1 MLCPDGAKYPQIIFE
16 GYNAHSKQ
24 KQSHMITVDKLIFEY
39 PGLRALDDVS
49 FQINPGSIT
58 ALVGPNGA
66 GKTTLLR
73 CMAAL
78 DQPVS
83 GSIHIDGI
91 DVLEQP
97 RDCHRIIG
105 YLSDFFGLY
114 QRLTIRQCL
123 YFVARAQGM
132 ADSDCEAAI
141 FDVSHRLSIDDR
153 LSMRPGELSRGL
165 RQRVAIAQAI
175 IHKPKLVLLDEPAS
189 GLDPEARHELAELFL
204 ELQRQG
210 MTLLVSSH
218 ILAELEAY
226 STDMLIMRQ
235 GRIVEQIGVKN
246 TNINKPFKLQLAYA
260 VDNLADLLQTLPD
273 ITVLTVEHNNLA
285 LLQIADDAQLQHAT
299 LKALLALNLPVCEF
313 APATS
318 NLQDAYLQTIRHF
331 S

>member
-1 MLCPDGAKYPQIIFE
+1 
-16 GYNAHSKQ
+16 
-24 KQSHMITVDKLIFEY
+24 MITVDKLIFEY

-49 FQINPGSIT
+49 FRIHQGSIT

-83 GSIHIDGI
+83 GTINIDGI

-97 RDCHRIIG
+97 RACHRKIG

-114 QRLTIRQCL
+114 QRLTVRQCL
-123 YFVARAQGM
+123 HFVARAQGI
-132 ADSDCEAAI
+132 DSSDCEAAI

-153 LSMRPGELSRGL
+153 LNMRPSELSRGL

-226 STDMLIMRQ
+226 CTDMLVMRQ
-235 GRIVEQIGVKN
+235 GRIVEQVGVKN
-246 TNINKPFKLQLAYA
+246 TNLGKPFKLQLAHA
-260 VDNLADLLQTLPD
+260 VDNLADLLQTLSD
-273 ITVLTVEHNNLA
+273 ITVLNIEHNHLA
-285 LLQIADDAQLQHAT
+285 LLQIADDTLLQHAT

-313 APATS
+313 APASS
-318 NLQDAYLQTIRHF
+318 NLQDTYLQTIRHF

>member
-1 MLCPDGAKYPQIIFE
+1 
-16 GYNAHSKQ
+16 
-24 KQSHMITVDKLIFEY
+24 MITVDKLIFEY
-39 PGLRALDDVS
+39 PGLRALDEVS
-49 FQINPGSIT
+49 FRINQGSIT

-97 RDCHRIIG
+97 RDCHRMIG

-114 QRLTIRQCL
+114 QRLTVRQCL
-123 YFVARAQGM
+123 HFVARAQGI
-132 ADSDCEAAI
+132 ADQDCEAAI
-141 FDVSHRLSIDDR
+141 VDVSHRLSIDDR
-153 LSMRPGELSRGL
+153 LNMRPSELSRGL

-175 IHKPKLVLLDEPAS
+175 IHKPKLILLDEPAS

-204 ELQRQG
+204 ELQHQG

-226 STDMLIMRQ
+226 CTEMLVLRK
-235 GRIVEQIGVKN
+235 GRIVEQVGVKN
-246 TNINKPFKLQLAYA
+246 STINKPFKLLLAHA
-260 VDNLADLLQTLPD
+260 VDNLAALLQSLPD
-273 ITVLTVEHNNLA
+273 IIVLTIEHNKLA
-285 LLQIADDAQLQHAT
+285 LLQIADDSQLQHAT

-318 NLQDAYLQTIRHF
+318 NLQDTYLQTIRH
-331 S
+331 SS

>member
-1 MLCPDGAKYPQIIFE
+1 
-16 GYNAHSKQ
+16 
-24 KQSHMITVDKLIFEY
+24 MITADKLIFEY

-49 FQINPGSIT
+49 FKIASGSIT

-83 GSIHIDGI
+83 GAINIAGI

-114 QRLTIRQCL
+114 QRLTVRQCL
-123 YFVARAQGM
+123 HYVARAQGIFE
-132 ADSDCEAAI
+132 ADCAAAI
-141 FDVSHRLSIDDR
+141 EDVSRRLHIQDR
-153 LSMRPGELSRGL
+153 LENSPAELSRGL

-175 IHKPKLVLLDEPAS
+175 IHKPPVVLLDEPAS

-204 ELQRQG
+204 DLQAQG

-226 STDMLIMRQ
+226 CTDMLVLRQ
-235 GRIVEQIGVKN
+235 GRIVEQVAVKAPSLL
-246 TNINKPFKLQLAYA
+246 KPFKLLLANP
-260 VDNLADLLQTLPD
+260 VENLLRLLQSLPD
-273 ITVLTVEHNNLA
+273 ITVLNSDDKQQA
-285 LLQIADDAQLQHAT
+285 LLQLNGDAAQQHQV
-299 LKALLALNLPVCEF
+299 LKALIALDLPVCEF

-318 NLQDAYLQTIRHF
+318 NLQDAYLQTIRHT